1 MLQWVGLLLV
11 RVQFPH
17 IALFP
22 QIRNKKP
29 FVCKK
34 IDKSLKFI
42 VPKLTLKVML
52 SHISKKSTI
61 LAM

>member
-1 MLQWVGLLLV
+1 LQWAGPLLV

-17 IALFP
+17 IALLP

-29 FVCKK
+29 FVCIK
-34 IDKSLKFI
+34 IDKSLKLL

-52 SHISKKSTI
+52 SHISKKTTNF
-61 LAM
+61 LAL